1 MADRPPNLAEFARH
15 WAASG
20 LSTSHVALSR
30 VELEALLLEVATGI
44 VELLRT
50 DPFDPTPAGAAGA
63 ALVNLNLTGT
73 KALDETLRLFGRDLL
88 VAAGLP
94 EEPRWRGRITDVTGE
109 LAAGYVQALRE
120 RLFDEQEMIK
130 RAVFRA
136 RDVAERARLSMEAR
150 WRAVFHSTAAGI
162 AITDLRGVIRSVNPA
177 LCALLGREEADLCD
191 EMLADHI
198 DPAEAVGVRE
208 VFNLVALGER
218 ERFAGDAQFVGD
230 VQFVGADDQPVWT
243 SLSLALVRD
252 AAGEPEYA
260 VAVVENV
267 SDLHLLR
274 RDQLDVRLK
283 DPLTRLPNRARFL
296 STVDTVLQTA
306 RHGDRIAL
314 CYVDLDGFKII
325 NDGVDH
331 AAGDD
336 VLRRVAT
343 VLKTEFEDAET
354 VARIGGDGFAVLLAG
369 TNGSYPISQRVQRVL
384 DELAEPVYADDGT
397 GVAVSASV
405 GIVERPVDGLTS
417 TELVRA
423 AEITV
428 HRAKINGKAQWELF
442 DERLDEEYRA
452 RYQLGAAI
460 PGALETGEFEI
471 TYEPFRRL
479 DNQRLIGFRAALHW
493 NHPKRGVLRPSEFT
507 EMAEETGFIVP
518 MGRWTLQRVCEQL
531 GEWQKRF
538 GNAARPVGLH
548 LTPRLAREQDLIQIL
563 RDVLETSGAW
573 TDRLRLSV
581 PASVVVD
588 ENGEPLEN
596 LSTLRDIDLG
606 AIIHGY
612 GMGNAGLVDLRTLPV
627 NGVAIAPSVVR
638 AFAGADEGSPFEDAL
653 RQTVR
658 LASQIGVRVLA
669 DGVDTVEVL
678 DRLEAVG
685 VHYGCGAA
693 LGAPVTT
700 DEATAM
706 LAELDD

>member
-1 MADRPPNLAEFARH
+1 VPDEPLDLPEFARR
-15 WAASG
+15 WATAG

-30 VELEALLLEVATGI
+30 AEIEALLLDITTGL

-50 DPFDPTPAGAAGA
+50 EPFDPAPAATAGT
-63 ALVNLNLTGT
+63 ALVSLNLTGA
-73 KALDETLRLFGRDLL
+73 KALEETLRLLGRDLL
-88 VAAGLP
+88 GAAGLP
-94 EEPRWRGRITDVTGE
+94 DEREWRGRITDVTGA
-109 LAAGYVQALRE
+109 LAAGYVDALRE

-130 RAVFRA
+130 KAVFRA
-136 RDVAERARLSMEAR
+136 RDMAERARRATEAR

-162 AITDLRGVIRSVNPA
+162 AITDLHGVVQSANPA
-177 LCALLGREEADLCD
+177 LCALLGREENELYD
-191 EMLADHI
+191 EELVDHV
-198 DPAEAVGVRE
+198 DPAEATGVRE
-208 VFNLVALGER
+208 ALELVAMGVQE
-218 ERFAGDAQFVGD
+218 QFVGD
-230 VQFVGADDQPVWT
+230 VKFIGSDDQPVWT
-243 SLSLALVRD
+243 SLSLAMVRD
-252 AAGEPEYA
+252 AAEEPEYA

-274 RDQLDVRLK
+274 KDQLDVRLK
-283 DPLTRLPNRARFL
+283 DPLTQLPNRAQFL
-296 STVDTVLQTA
+296 STLDTALQTA
-306 RHGDRIAL
+306 EPGDRIAL

-331 AAGDD
+331 AAGDE
-336 VLRRVAT
+336 VLRRVAG
-343 VLKTEFEDAET
+343 VLKAEFEDAAT
-354 VARIGGDGFAVLLAG
+354 VARFGGDGFAVLLTG
-369 TNGSYPISQRVQRVL
+369 TNGSYPISQQVQGVL
-384 DELAEPVYADDGT
+384 DELAEPVYGEDGT

-405 GIVERPVDGLTS
+405 GIVERPVNGLTS
-417 TELVRA
+417 ADLVRA

-479 DNQRLIGFRAALHW
+479 DNEKLIGFRAALHW
-493 NHPKRGVLRPSEFT
+493 NHPKRGVLPPEAFT

-518 MGRWTLQRVCEQL
+518 MGRWTLERVCEQL

-538 GNAARPVGLH
+538 GSVVRPVGLH

-563 RDVLETSGAW
+563 QDVLETSGAW
-573 TDRLRLSV
+573 ADRLRLSM

-596 LSTLRDIDLG
+596 LRTLRDIELG

-627 NGVAIAPSVVR
+627 SGVAIAPTVVR
-638 AFAGADEGSPFEDAL
+638 AFADAEEGSAFEVGL
-653 RQTVR
+653 RQIVG
-658 LASQIGVRVLA
+658 LANQVGVRVLA
-669 DGVDTVEVL
+669 DGVDTVEVR
-678 DRLEAVG
+678 DRLEACG

-693 LGAPVTT
+693 LGAPMDTQG
-700 DEATAM
+700 ATAL
-706 LAELDD
+706 LAELDR